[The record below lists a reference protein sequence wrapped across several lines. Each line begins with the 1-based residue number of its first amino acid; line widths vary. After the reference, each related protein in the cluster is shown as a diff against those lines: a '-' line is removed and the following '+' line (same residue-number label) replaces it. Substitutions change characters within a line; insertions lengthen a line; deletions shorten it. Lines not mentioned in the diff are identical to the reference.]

1 MKKIK
6 VFLNDFHYATFILV
20 VLTHVLIVTL
30 SILFFK
36 SNQTFQNKAGSPFFA
51 AINIHQRT
59 SRISNEVNEHS
70 EPNEPNKS
78 NEKIEKKNIPNRQPL
93 TTPFTTIKL
102 NNIVKPVQQNNLIN
116 ATPISG
122 DDEKND
128 FDSLIRKNS
137 QTDFTSNQRY
147 QLTLP
152 KQEPEQE
159 KLITPAQQ
167 AAQDVRSNSPKL
179 TKSEKFAIAA
189 GTFDCIFQKR
199 LADGS
204 VIRIPGI
211 WEVVPARTVDG
222 RKILATARFCI
233 QLNKKDES
241 GNSDMQ
247 SINEGLR
254 GKF

>member
-36 SNQTFQNKAGSPFFA
+36 SNQTFQNKTVSPFFA
-51 AINIHQRT
+51 AINFHQIT
-59 SRISNEVNEHS
+59 SRISNEAN

-78 NEKIEKKNIPNRQPL
+78 NEKIEKKNIPHRQPS

-102 NNIVKPVQQNNLIN
+102 NNIVKPVQQNKLIN
-116 ATPISG
+116 NAPING

-128 FDSLIRKNS
+128 FDSLIRKNA

-152 KQEPEQE
+152 KQEPEQ
-159 KLITPAQQ
+159 KIDYSNTTGGSRCT
-167 AAQDVRSNSPKL
+167 VSNSPKL

-199 LADGS
+199 LADGQ
-204 VIRIPGI
+204 RHRAPGY
-211 WEVVPARTVDG
+211 WLEVPARSEPG
-222 RKILATARFCI
+222 RSTLAKARFCI
-233 QLNKKDES
+233 RLDKKDQLEES
-241 GNSDMQ
+241 DTKYFGD
-247 SINEGLR
+247 GLR
-254 GKF
+254 GIF